1 MFDFIRRWAF
11 NRSRFIFSYW
21 DGSRIAKADPMVLW
35 RSLQQHADFSEAD
48 FRLMKVD
55 ALRDSLVHKLANV
68 VRDVF
73 NIKLPDA
80 GGLTELETLE
90 ILRSFIEYT
99 GFQKKSGEPTQTSPQ
114 LVADTSEDWTAGGNT
129 NDSSDSTSTA
139 TE

>member
-21 DGSRIAKADPMVLW
+21 NGSKIVKADPMVLW

-73 NIKLPDA
+73 DIKSPDD

-90 ILRSFIEYT
+90 VLRSFIEYT
-99 GFQKKSGEPTQTSPQ
+99 GFQKKSGEPMQTLQQPA
-114 LVADTSEDWTAGGNT
+114 ADTSEGSTADRNT

>member
-21 DGSRIAKADPMVLW
+21 NGSKIVKADPMVLW
-35 RSLQQHADFSEAD
+35 RSLQQHPEFSEVD
-48 FRLMKVD
+48 FRMMKVD
-55 ALRDSLVHKLANV
+55 ALRDSLVNKLANV

-73 NIKLPDA
+73 DIKQPES
-80 GGLTELETLE
+80 GGLTELESLE
-90 ILRSFIEYT
+90 VLRSFIEYT
-99 GFQKKSGEPTQTSPQ
+99 GFQKKSGDQTQTSPQ
-114 LVADTSEDWTAGGNT
+114 PVADTSEGSTAGGNT